1 MSDREQALESQP
13 IRRSDVVTPENP
25 PAEPEAL
32 LRHAPTGG
40 LLNSALWLKAVRE
53 SWALLAALC
62 LLMFG
67 FAWIYVWLI
76 SKMELPAFL
85 SFLTSALKD
94 FENLSTVPFKDVATP
109 TGRIALAFVHPLVQ
123 LGFVVWAIA
132 RGSDA
137 VAGELE
143 RGTLEMLVAQPLGRW
158 AIFISKFTIAVLGLL
173 ALTMALWAGIAV
185 GIRVVVPND
194 PGVTAGLYLPAA
206 LNVFGLGI
214 AVLGI
219 ATLFSAVDRYRW
231 RTIGIVGSIYALSI
245 VTDVIARMARGWEW
259 MRYFSIF
266 TPFEPQT
273 LVAKPEQ
280 AWSILAQHNGVL
292 LLLGATCFLAAGVIF
307 ARRDLPAPL

>member
-1 MSDREQALESQP
+1 M
-13 IRRSDVVTPENP
+13 
-25 PAEPEAL
+25 
-32 LRHAPTGG
+32 
-40 LLNSALWLKAVRE
+40 
-53 SWALLAALC
+53 
-62 LLMFG
+62 
-67 FAWIYVWLI
+67 
-76 SKMELPAFL
+76 
-85 SFLTSALKD
+85 
-94 FENLSTVPFKDVATP
+94 
-109 TGRIALAFVHPLVQ
+109 
-123 LGFVVWAIA
+123 
-132 RGSDA
+132 

-158 AIFISKFTIAVLGLL
+158 VIFASKVTIAILGLL
-173 ALTMALWAGIAV
+173 ALTAALWAGIAV

-194 PGVTAGLYLPAA
+194 LGVTAGLYLPAA
-206 LNVFGLGI
+206 LNVLGLGI

-231 RTIGIVGSIYALSI
+231 RTIGIVGSVYALSI

-273 LVAKPEQ
+273 LVARPEQ

-292 LLLGATCFLAAGVIF
+292 LLLGGVCFVAAGVTF